1 MKEFTSLIRVR
12 LVGSSTPATF
22 EFMAD
27 HFDYEPSVTD
37 DEGGVSWNCD
47 KTFVIDK
54 PSDDATRL
62 FSVPRSAILTLMASD
77 RTSFEIGTDEVPARV
92 QVAGHLQKAQLIV
105 SCTMLSNPLS

>member
-1 MKEFTSLIRVR
+1 MKEFTSLITVR
-12 LVGSSTPATF
+12 LVGSSPQDAY

-27 HFDYEPSVTD
+27 HFDYDPSVTD

-47 KTFVIDK
+47 NTFVIDK
-54 PSDDATRL
+54 PSDEAARL
-62 FSVPRSAILTLMASD
+62 FSVPRSAVLTLRASD

-92 QVAGHLQKAQLIV
+92 QIVGHLQKAQLIV